1 MDSVLIHENEQSQG
15 EAMLRTGSRLY
26 RDPQLSRATSRVQV
40 MPDWTD
46 ASRKRWVMQV
56 QRDSDNV
63 VRTFASEQD
72 ARMGAFLFTG
82 VGDFLCG
89 ITWIRATDLP
99 VLTDADKAA

>member
-1 MDSVLIHENEQSQG
+1 
-15 EAMLRTGSRLY
+15 MLRTSFSPFREIQ
-26 RDPQLSRATSRVQV
+26 RSRAVSRVQV

-46 ASRKRWVMQV
+46 TTRKRWVMQV
-56 QRDSDNV
+56 ECDTTSM

-89 ITWIRATDLP
+89 ITWVRATDLP
-99 VLTDADKAA
+99 ALPDAEKAA